1 MQTNVVYKF
10 QNVPENF
17 NDAKLVE
24 QMMTEFH
31 KTNFEKIKVS

>member
-1 MQTNVVYKF
+1 MQTNIVYKV

-24 QMMTEFH
+24 QMMTELN
-31 KTNFEKIKVS
+31 KINFEDIKVS